1 MQSSD
6 SESMRTFIDDDVRF
20 GDAGMASAG
29 LPDCMSVITFNQEDS
44 CANISVQH
52 GGNSAVKKASDH
64 PFSTAKSVISQINYS
79 MGSDY
84 KHAEKSFDYYSVAA
98 DRFQFSARHQ
108 TVQGIKDAYSTDMY
122 RSSLMGNSVSAPPQQ
137 HIHSYANIMR
147 DGGNA
152 YPQFTPLQAPAS
164 SNSGSII
171 DEAHAVRTT
180 AASAHFVNSFAGN
193 NHAVPSS
200 NNQTTG
206 TAYKQSSMN
215 TTFDSFINP
224 QSTSQLIEVKTGVY
238 FRKTKNHF
246 GSVTIGSLTRSK
258 IELCNSTDSEV
269 RFSCP
274 ILLTGTFCYFHIII
288 YR

>member
-6 SESMRTFIDDDVRF
+6 SESMRTFIDDEVRF

-52 GGNSAVKKASDH
+52 VGNSAAKKVSDH

-79 MGSDY
+79 MSSDY

-108 TVQGIKDAYSTDMY
+108 TVHGIKDAYSTDVY
-122 RSSLMGNSVSAPPQQ
+122 RSSLMSTAPAPLQQ

-147 DGGNA
+147 DGGNV
-152 YPQFTPLQAPAS
+152 YPQYTPLQAQAS
-164 SNSGSII
+164 SNSGAVI
-171 DEAHAVRTT
+171 DETHAARTT
-180 AASAHFVNSFAGN
+180 AATSHYANSFSN
-193 NHAVPSS
+193 TNHVATSSS

-206 TAYKQSSMN
+206 TAYKQPSMN

-258 IELCNSTDSEV
+258 IELCNSTDAEA
-269 RFSCP
+269 RFNFLIQNIMLISA
-274 ILLTGTFCYFHIII
+274 LLFM
-288 YR
+288 